1 MPQRQES
8 IDFLSTTN
16 TQEKKSE
23 KKQPVMDTRQSNQH
37 TIPCPRCQ
45 GLMSPEWCVN
55 LNYDAGEMEILTWRC
70 LQCGELID
78 PVILEN
84 RKNPLPSPN
93 RKQARHLPSSLGE
106 AQKTKPKEVKR
117 ERLTN
122 TRTQ

>member
-1 MPQRQES
+1 
-8 IDFLSTTN
+8 
-16 TQEKKSE
+16 
-23 KKQPVMDTRQSNQH
+23 
-37 TIPCPRCQ
+37 
-45 GLMSPEWCVN
+45 MSPEWCVN

-93 RKQARHLPSSLGE
+93 RKQSRPLPSSLEG
-106 AQKTKPKEVKR
+106 AHKTKPKELKR
-117 ERLTN
+117 GQPTD

>member
-1 MPQRQES
+1 MMNTRQV
-8 IDFLSTTN
+8 
-16 TQEKKSE
+16 
-23 KKQPVMDTRQSNQH
+23 KKQN
-37 TIPCPRCQ
+37 IPCPRCQ

-93 RKQARHLPSSLGE
+93 RKQVRPLPASLEGVP
-106 AQKTKPKEVKR
+106 KTRTKELKR
-117 ERLTN
+117 EGPSN
-122 TRTQ
+122 TGIQ

>member
-1 MPQRQES
+1 MME
-8 IDFLSTTN
+8 
-16 TQEKKSE
+16 
-23 KKQPVMDTRQSNQH
+23 TRQFTKHN
-37 TIPCPRCQ
+37 IPCPRCQ

-93 RKQARHLPSSLGE
+93 RKQARPLPSSLEG
-106 AQKTKPKEVKR
+106 AHKTKPKELKR
-117 ERLTN
+117 DRPTN
-122 TRTQ
+122 IRTQ